1 METLLPVD
9 PQNKKVPRLL
19 DGQGKEAS
27 TSLYMIQKEYL
38 ILLSC
43 MDVSFSSTGKY
54 LCLFIT
60 DSSAQGLT

>member
-19 DGQGKEAS
+19 GEQWKEAS
-27 TSLYMIQKEYL
+27 TSLYIIQREYL
-38 ILLSC
+38 ILLYC

-54 LCLFIT
+54 QYLFIT
-60 DSSAQGLT
+60 ESSAQGLT